1 MSSIHDVFFRTFQI
15 SIQNKPRR
23 AQKRSLWFGGRKAKK
38 KDRQQSIRSLNDFRY
53 VNASCLPS
61 SLRTNPTVDTIPEP
75 VDYHTPHPVTDSF
88 QQDIKIIKRK
98 LNGYVGFANLPK
110 QWHRKSVRRGFNLNI
125 MVAGPR
131 GLGKATLI
139 NTLFNRPILN
149 AAEDTDVY
157 GDEIRNG
164 SGSGKPTVSVKTT
177 AANIEEDGVQL
188 KLSVITTPGFG
199 DAVNNLDSWKPI
211 VDEINQRFDRYLEAE
226 SRINRATIDDQRIH
240 AFLYF
245 IEPTGHALTAL
256 DITLMK
262 QIHEKCNLI
271 PVIAKLDIL
280 TDDEVAEFKQRIL
293 DDIKFQNI
301 KTFKPLDYDNDDEET
316 LLNTKQIMEKLPF
329 AVVGST
335 TDVQTADGR
344 FVRGRLYPWGVI
356 EVDNEAHCDFIKLRQ
371 LLIRNFMEEL
381 KENTANVLYEK
392 YRAEKLSRMGIEQDQ
407 SVFRE
412 FDPLARQAE
421 EKALHE
427 AKLAKMEAEMKLVF
441 QEKVSEKEKKLQ
453 RSEADLFSRHKEM
466 KDKLTKQIKLLEDKK
481 IQLEKQKS
489 LPQEPP
495 APIPAQK
502 SRKGFLR

>member
-1 MSSIHDVFFRTFQI
+1 M
-15 SIQNKPRR
+15 
-23 AQKRSLWFGGRKAKK
+23 
-38 KDRQQSIRSLNDFRY
+38 
-53 VNASCLPS
+53 
-61 SLRTNPTVDTIPEP
+61 
-75 VDYHTPHPVTDSF
+75 

-110 QWHRKSVRRGFNLNI
+110 QWHRKSVRRGSFLNI
-125 MVAGPR
+125 MVAGAS

-139 NTLFNRPILN
+139 NTLFNREILTPGFN
-149 AAEDTDVY
+149 EEDEEDAVD
-157 GDEIRNG
+157 GPNG
-164 SGSGKPTVSVKTT
+164 LHKKNVVKIKTT
-177 AANIEEDGVQL
+177 ESTLEEDGVKL

-199 DAVNNLDSWKPI
+199 GSVNNLDSWKPI
-211 VDEINQRFDRYLEAE
+211 VDEINQRFDKYLEAE
-226 SRINRATIDDQRIH
+226 SRINRSTIEDQRVH

-245 IEPTGHALTAL
+245 IEPTGHSLNAL

-271 PVIAKLDIL
+271 PVIAKSDTL
-280 TDDEVAEFKQRIL
+280 TDEEIYDFKQRIL
-293 DDIKFQNI
+293 NDIKFQNI
-301 KTFKPLDYDNDDEET
+301 KTFKPLDYDNDDDET
-316 LLNTKQIMEKLPF
+316 LSYTKQIMEKLPF

-335 TDVQTADGR
+335 KEVRTADGR
-344 FVRGRLYPWGVI
+344 VVRGRSYPWGVI
-356 EVDNEAHCDFIKLRQ
+356 EVDNEQHCDFIKLRQ
-371 LLIRNFMEEL
+371 LLIKRFLEEL
-381 KENTANVLYEK
+381 KEHTANVLYEK

-481 IQLEKQKS
+481 IQLEKQKL
-489 LPQEPP
+489 LPQEPTP
-495 APIPAQK
+495 APAPAQK